1 MNEFYAVGLANNE
14 ICFFR
19 NRDNARTFLWKT
31 YLHLTTGNESDEE
44 IEKARA
50 ELNEFSEI
58 EGVGRIY
65 TTGFED

>member
-1 MNEFYAVGLANNE
+1 MNEFYAVGLESNE

-19 NRDNARTFLWKT
+19 NRDNARAFLWKA
-31 YLHLTTGNESDEE
+31 YLRQTTGNETDEE

-50 ELNEFSEI
+50 ELNEFAEI

>member
-1 MNEFYAVGLANNE
+1 MNEFYVVGLKHDG
-14 ICFFR
+14 IFFFR
-19 NRDNARTFLWKT
+19 NRDNARDFLWQM
-31 YLHLTTGNESDEE
+31 YLYQTNGNEPDEE

-50 ELNEFSEI
+50 ELNEFAEI